1 MADRSVTAQETF
13 ADFRDTYI
21 ATCTDIGD
29 ITTLGNSFSG
39 TPTDLV
45 EACNKCAIKRINY
58 RLVLCIRINYGR
70 QNSTNNRHIRSVE
83 NNI

>member
-1 MADRSVTAQETF
+1 MADRSVTANETF

-29 ITTLGNSFSG
+29 ITTLGNSFGG

-45 EACNKCAIKRINY
+45 EACNAEPSVGFAIAMCAA
-58 RLVLCIRINYGR
+58 LG
-70 QNSTNNRHIRSVE
+70 
-83 NNI
+83 

>member
-1 MADRSVTAQETF
+1 MADRSVTANETF

-45 EACNKCAIKRINY
+45 EKIN
-58 RLVLCIRINYGR
+58 
-70 QNSTNNRHIRSVE
+70 QAPSVGFGLAM
-83 NNI
+83 IMALG

>member
-1 MADRSVTAQETF
+1 MADRSVDANETF

-29 ITTLGNSFSG
+29 ITTLGSTFSG

-45 EACNKCAIKRINY
+45 EACNNAPSQGTTIG
-58 RLVLCIRINYGR
+58 LCVALG
-70 QNSTNNRHIRSVE
+70 
-83 NNI
+83 

>member
-1 MADRSVTAQETF
+1 MADRSVTANETF

-29 ITTLGNSFSG
+29 ITTLGNSFTG

-45 EACNKCAIKRINY
+45 EKINQAPSIGFAIGMVVA
-58 RLVLCIRINYGR
+58 LG
-70 QNSTNNRHIRSVE
+70 
-83 NNI
+83 

>member
-1 MADRSVTAQETF
+1 MADRSVAPENTF

-29 ITTLGNSFSG
+29 ISTLNNSFSG

-45 EACNKCAIKRINY
+45 EACNRAPTLGFTIAMCAA
-58 RLVLCIRINYGR
+58 LG
-70 QNSTNNRHIRSVE
+70 
-83 NNI
+83 

>member
-1 MADRSVTAQETF
+1 MANRSVAADETL
-13 ADFRDTYI
+13 ADFRETYI

-45 EACNKCAIKRINY
+45 EKIN
-58 RLVLCIRINYGR
+58 
-70 QNSTNNRHIRSVE
+70 QAPSVGFGLAM
-83 NNI
+83 IMALG

>member
-1 MADRSVTAQETF
+1 MADISVDANETF
-13 ADFRDTYI
+13 ADFRETYI

-45 EACNKCAIKRINY
+45 EACNNAPSQGTTIG
-58 RLVLCIRINYGR
+58 LCVALG
-70 QNSTNNRHIRSVE
+70 
-83 NNI
+83 

>member
-1 MADRSVTAQETF
+1 MANRSVTANETF

-29 ITTLGNSFSG
+29 ITTLGNSFGG

-45 EACNKCAIKRINY
+45 EACNAAPSVGFAIAMCAA
-58 RLVLCIRINYGR
+58 LG
-70 QNSTNNRHIRSVE
+70 
-83 NNI
+83 

>member
-1 MADRSVTAQETF
+1 MADRSVTANETF

-45 EACNKCAIKRINY
+45 EKINQAPSIGFAIGMVVA
-58 RLVLCIRINYGR
+58 LG
-70 QNSTNNRHIRSVE
+70 
-83 NNI
+83 

>member
-1 MADRSVTAQETF
+1 MADRSVTANETF

-29 ITTLGNSFSG
+29 ITTLGNSYTG

-45 EACNKCAIKRINY
+45 EKIN
-58 RLVLCIRINYGR
+58 
-70 QNSTNNRHIRSVE
+70 QAPSTGFALGMIMALG
-83 NNI
+83 